1 MKKRRR
7 TKRRASGWAGPVI
20 LMTLALVLVIS
31 AIFWLP
37 SSISGSVRQ
46 ALSPGVSRQTNSR
59 TARTSERTSTSNLQS
74 AAVPTVRSTSST
86 QAASDDTS
94 ATSTRA
100 GTTSTRASETTRS
113 TQSTTAPKSTTTK
126 GTTAT
131 TKAPTTAKLI
141 EGLAGKIVVI
151 DPGHQQTPN
160 YETEPVSP
168 GSTILKAK
176 CSAGTR
182 GVVTRRYE
190 YVVNLEI
197 SLKLKSML
205 EAQGC
210 TVYLTRSSHDVNIS
224 NIERAQFAVANK
236 ADVFLRIHS
245 NSSADA
251 TARGVK
257 TYVGEA
263 GPFADQLPQWGRLL
277 STCQSAQTGAADLG
291 VDVSSRYTGLNWA
304 ADIPSFLLEMG
315 FMSNAEDDQL
325 LSDPIYQDQI
335 CRGILDFVRQM
346 PDL

>member
-1 MKKRRR
+1 MIVAIRKAGTFMKKRRR
-7 TKRRASGWAGPVI
+7 TKRRASGWAGRVI
-20 LMTLALVLVIS
+20 LMTLALILVIS

-37 SSISGSVRQ
+37 SMISGSVRQ
-46 ALSPGVSRQTNSR
+46 ALSPGVSSQTNPM
-59 TARTSERTSTSNLQS
+59 TGRTSERTSTSTLQS

-86 QAASDDTS
+86 QATSDETS
-94 ATSTRA
+94 AASTRA
-100 GTTSTRASETTRS
+100 GTISTRASETTRS
-113 TQSTTAPKSTTTK
+113 TQSTTAPASASTRIK
-126 GTTAT
+126 
-131 TKAPTTAKLI
+131 
-141 EGLAGKIVVI
+141 GLAGKIVVI

-160 YETEPVSP
+160 DETEPVSP
-168 GSTILKAK
+168 GSMILKAK

-224 NIERAQFAVANK
+224 NIERAQFAVAKK

-257 TYVGEA
+257 TYVGET
-263 GPFADQLPQWGRLL
+263 GPFADRLPLWGRLL

-304 ADIPSFLLEMG
+304 ADVPSFLLEMG

-325 LSDPIYQDQI
+325 LSDPVYQDQI